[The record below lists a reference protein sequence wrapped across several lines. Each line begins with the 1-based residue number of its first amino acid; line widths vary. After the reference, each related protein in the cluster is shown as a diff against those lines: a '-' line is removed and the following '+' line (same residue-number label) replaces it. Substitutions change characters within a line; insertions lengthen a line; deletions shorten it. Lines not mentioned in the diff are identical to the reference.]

1 MVAYSILPRNWLFVK
16 GYGFLS
22 FVRNMGENIGKTLS
36 RILGSKYSQKPFN
49 DVKQFAT
56 DGLKTAL
63 KRAIQLVI

>member
-1 MVAYSILPRNWLFVK
+1 MVPYSILPKNWL
-16 GYGFLS
+16 FLS
-22 FVRNMGENIGKTLS
+22 FVRNMGKNIGKTLS
-36 RILGSKYSQKPFN
+36 RILSSKYSQKPFN

>member
-1 MVAYSILPRNWLFVK
+1 MVPYSILPKNWLFLL
-16 GYGFLS
+16 FA
-22 FVRNMGENIGKTLS
+22 RNMGKNIGKTLS

-56 DGLKTAL
+56 DRLKTAL

>member
-1 MVAYSILPRNWLFVK
+1 MVPYSILPKNWLFVK
-16 GYGFLS
+16 GYGFLL
-22 FVRNMGENIGKTLS
+22 FARNMGKNIGKTLS
-36 RILGSKYSQKPFN
+36 RILGSKYNQKPFN

>member
-1 MVAYSILPRNWLFVK
+1 MVPYSILPKNWLFVK
-16 GYGFLS
+16 GYGVLLFA
-22 FVRNMGENIGKTLS
+22 RNMGKNIGKTLS

-56 DGLKTAL
+56 DRLKTAL